1 MKTTE
6 RKPKYAMRKLSVG
19 LVSCMLG
26 FALIATPSHS
36 LAAGGEDGEEVA
48 TEVEEEL
55 KDAPT
60 ELENDEGKI
69 NSNSEDLELAPEIE
83 PETLKEGAESD
94 IHKFNFR
101 WKTYDDTSPQ
111 YDENHKGDK
120 VNLKLELRYS
130 DANRNRKYVLTDGI
144 EFTLGED
151 KDIELDLSKYAKET
165 GLENPRYLGA
175 YLVATEDSNN
185 YKFVLGSD
193 TTQGSKEHTYLI
205 SQNMDTSI
213 KEEKKE
219 DAIILEKD
227 KDNLDINYKIVEYEK
242 DKETNNFSEEPKDK
256 IVSRR
261 GEKIPLTHER
271 KFEDDKEFKLA
282 WEEGIIGGSIERT
295 SELDLFARNRK
306 DRKFGILADFK
317 DETHKKYYTLKI
329 EGDDLEG
336 WTVTLG
342 SNLKDK
348 IESSDEYIYYTTEY
362 VEDETL
368 DEGVRVLVKD
378 GENGII
384 RETIRTIY
392 LPGEDGKEEIIDK
405 KVSSKK
411 IKDMIGRIIRIGT
424 KKKTP
429 DTPDKPDPENP
440 DKPIPDTPDKP
451 EITDN
456 QGDLTQEERDEL
468 EKLIQDLIDEMN
480 KEEETPDT
488 KPEDTKKPAENEEVK
503 PSENEEENKKPEKEE
518 KIEEGKKETVAPR
531 KDKKTDQKAS
541 KDRSP
546 KTGITGSASII
557 ALLGSS
563 VLASFG
569 LRKKND

>member
-6 RKPKYAMRKLSVG
+6 KKPKYAMRKLSIG

-26 FALIATPSHS
+26 FALIAQPSQS

-227 KDNLDINYKIVEYEK
+227 KDNLDVNYKIVEYEK

-261 GEKIPLTHER
+261 GDKIPLTHER
-271 KFEDDKEFKLA
+271 KFEDGKEFKLA

-342 SNLKDK
+342 SNLRKKTDIK
-348 IESSDEYIYYTTEY
+348 NIQEQEF
-362 VEDETL
+362 
-368 DEGVRVLVKD
+368 K
-378 GENGII
+378 II
-384 RETIRTIY
+384 RIEDPNLDFGKEVVDQEGEKGKTGDVYETIY
-392 LPGEDGKEEIIDK
+392 LPIEGGEDEVVVPERLIEKNKIIKEIVNK
-405 KVSSKK
+405 
-411 IKDMIGRIIRIGT
+411 IIRIGT
-424 KKKTP
+424 KRKTP
-429 DTPDKPDPENP
+429 DTPIIPENP
-440 DKPIPDTPDKP
+440 DTEIPDD
-451 EITDN
+451 
-456 QGDLTQEERDEL
+456 QADLTPEERDEL
-468 EKLIQDLIDEMN
+468 EKLIQDLLDEIN

-503 PSENEEENKKPEKEE
+503 PSENEDETKKPEKEE
-518 KIEEGKKETVAPR
+518 KKEEGKKETVVPR
-531 KDKKTDQKAS
+531 KDKKADQKAS
-541 KDRSP
+541 KDKSP

-557 ALLGSS
+557 ALLGST